1 MQTETRGSSTRLDV
15 DDILVAR
22 APERTAPPSSRLRY
36 VPGLDGLRALSVT
49 AVLLYHADVS
59 WMSGGFLGVDVFF
72 VISGYLI
79 TSLLLAEQ
87 RNRDAVSLG
96 QFYLRR
102 ARRLLPALFL
112 LLGAVSLFTI
122 VFLPDEIRSL
132 RADVV
137 AALGYATNWWQIF
150 QHQSYVA
157 AQGRPPLLR
166 HLWSLAVEEQFYLV
180 WPLLLVGMFKL
191 WGGRRRPML
200 IATGVGIALSFGTL
214 LLLSF
219 SHDYTIVDPSRVYF
233 GSDTRIFT
241 MLIGAALAM
250 VWSPWRLDA
259 DSVTRQGRLALDGV
273 GIGGV
278 LVLLAIFMT
287 AHFESNVLFRGG
299 FLGVALVAA
308 LVIAVAVHPASRL
321 GTQVLAV
328 APLRWVGERS
338 YGIYLWHW
346 PIFMITRPGQD
357 TSITGF
363 ANLVMRFA
371 LTVGAAELSYRF
383 VEEPVRHGAIGR
395 WVQVL
400 RTTSGPDR
408 NVLWQQTA
416 AIVCALVIAVGVA
429 GLGLASGQPARIESG
444 LQFLSV
450 TETTSPA
457 TTPGGTAPVP
467 SSVPGE
473 VPAAPTTTPPTTAA
487 PPGPAPAVTAIGDSV
502 MKGAEAALREKIPNI
517 AVDAA
522 ISRQFGT
529 AIDLIRALKDSGQL
543 GPVVV
548 IHLGTNGR
556 ITDGHMDALKEL
568 LADRQRVIFLNVKVP
583 RSWEAG
589 DNDVLQ
595 RKIPEF
601 GNAVLINWNG
611 EGSLHPEYFYEDQIH
626 VNGTGMIRYAELVAS
641 QINP

>member
-1 MQTETRGSSTRLDV
+1 MPTDPRGSSTRLDV
-15 DDILVAR
+15 DDLLADR
-22 APERTAPPSSRLRY
+22 GPDSAAPRSTRLRY

-49 AVLLYHADVS
+49 AVLLFHADIS

-79 TSLLLAEQ
+79 TSLLLAEH
-87 RNRDAVSLG
+87 RSRGSVRLG

-112 LLGAVSLFTI
+112 VLATVSLFTI
-122 VFLPDEIRSL
+122 IFLPDEIRSL

-166 HLWSLAVEEQFYLV
+166 HLWSLAVEEQFYLL

-191 WGGRRRPML
+191 WNGRRIPML
-200 IATGVGIALSFGTL
+200 IATGVGIALSFGAL
-214 LLLSF
+214 LFVSVPHNF
-219 SHDYTIVDPSRVYF
+219 AIADPSRAYF

-241 MLIGAALAM
+241 MLIGVALAM
-250 VWSPWRLDA
+250 VWSPWQLNPKIPVRGRGVLDA
-259 DSVTRQGRLALDGV
+259 V
-273 GIGGV
+273 GAAAIIGLIV
-278 LVLLAIFMT
+278 IFMT
-287 AHFESNVLFRGG
+287 AHYQSNVLFRGG
-299 FLGVALVAA
+299 FLGVAILAA
-308 LVIAVAVHPASRL
+308 IVIAIAVHPASRL
-321 GTQVLAV
+321 GTQVLAQQ
-328 APLRWVGERS
+328 PLRWIGERS

-346 PIFMITRPGQD
+346 PIYMITRPGQD
-357 TSITGF
+357 TQVTGF
-363 ANLVMRFA
+363 ANLVMRIG

-383 VEEPVRHGAIGR
+383 VEEPIRHGSLGR
-395 WVQVL
+395 WFQSL
-400 RTTSGPDR
+400 RGATGRDR
-408 NVLWQQTA
+408 TVMWQHTLA
-416 AIVCALVIAVGVA
+416 MCALVTVAVALAGV
-429 GLGLASGQPARIESG
+429 GLASGQPARVEAG
-444 LQFLSV
+444 LQFLSAPD
-450 TETTSPA
+450 TTSTTA
-457 TTPGGTAPVP
+457 TTRAG
-467 SSVPGE
+467 
-473 VPAAPTTTPPTTAA
+473 APTTAPTTPP
-487 PPGPAPAVTAIGDSV
+487 PAPAVTAIGDSV
-502 MKGAEAALREKIPNI
+502 MQGAQSALQEKIPGI
-517 AVDAA
+517 HVDAVK
-522 ISRQFGT
+522 SRQFGT
-529 AIDLIRALKDSGQL
+529 AIDLIRSLKDTGQL

-556 ITDGHMDALKEL
+556 IVNEQMDALKIL
-568 LADRQRVIFLNVKVP
+568 LGDRQRVIFLNVKVP

-611 EGSLHPEYFYEDQIH
+611 EGSLHPEFFYGDGIH
-626 VNGTGMIRYAELVAS
+626 VNGTGMIHYADLVAS

>member
-15 DDILVAR
+15 DDGSASR
-22 APERTAPPSSRLRY
+22 APVRSAPPTSRLRY

-87 RNRDAVSLG
+87 RTRGEVSLG

-112 LLGAVSLFTI
+112 LLATVSLFAVI
-122 VFLPDEIRSL
+122 FLPDEIRSL

-137 AALGYATNWWQIF
+137 AAFGYVTNWWQIF

-191 WGGRRRPML
+191 WGGRRLPML
-200 IATGVGIALSFGTL
+200 IATGVGIALSFVTML
-214 LLLSF
+214 VLSF
-219 SHDYTIVDPSRVYF
+219 SHDFTIVDPSRVYF

-259 DSVTRQGRLALDGV
+259 DSVPRQARLVLDGV

-278 LVLLAIFMT
+278 LALVAIFMT
-287 AHFESNVLFRGG
+287 AHYESNVLFRGG
-299 FLGVALVAA
+299 FLGVAIVAA
-308 LVIAVAVHPASRL
+308 LVIAIAVHPASRL
-321 GTQVLAV
+321 GTRVLAL

-357 TSITGF
+357 TPITGV
-363 ANLVMRFA
+363 ANLVMRFG

-395 WVQVL
+395 WVHAL
-400 RTTSGPDR
+400 RTTTGPDR
-408 NVLWQQTA
+408 TPLWQQTA
-416 AIVCALVIAVGVA
+416 AIVSAVVIAVAVA
-429 GLGLASGQPARIESG
+429 GIGLASGQPARIESG
-444 LQFLSV
+444 LRFLSV
-450 TETTSPA
+450 TGTPT
-457 TTPGGTAPVP
+457 TTPASTAPTA
-467 SSVPGE
+467 STVPGAS
-473 VPAAPTTTPPTTAA
+473 PTTPTTTPP
-487 PPGPAPAVTAIGDSV
+487 PPQPAPAVTAIGDSV

-529 AIDLIRALKDSGQL
+529 AIDLIRTLKESGQL

-556 ITDGHMDALKEL
+556 ITNEHMDALKPL
-568 LADRQRVIFLNVKVP
+568 LADRQRVIFLNVKAP
-583 RSWEAG
+583 RSWEAA
-589 DNDVLQ
+589 DNEVLQ

-601 GNAVLINWNG
+601 ANAVLINWNG
-611 EGSLHPEYFYEDQIH
+611 EGSLHPEYFYDDHIH

>member
-15 DDILVAR
+15 DDGAAPR
-22 APERTAPPSSRLRY
+22 APVPSAPPSSRLRY

-87 RNRDAVSLG
+87 RGRGEVSLG

-112 LLGAVSLFTI
+112 LLATVSLFTVI
-122 VFLPDEIRSL
+122 FLPDEIRSL

-137 AALGYATNWWQIF
+137 AAFGYATNWWQIF

-191 WGGRRRPML
+191 WGGRRLPML
-200 IATGVGIALSFGTL
+200 IATGVGIALSFTTML
-214 LLLSF
+214 VLSF
-219 SHDYTIVDPSRVYF
+219 SHDYTVVDPSRVYF

-259 DSVTRQGRLALDGV
+259 DSVPRQARLVLDGV
-273 GIGGV
+273 GIGGLLA
-278 LVLLAIFMT
+278 LVAIFMS
-287 AHFESNVLFRGG
+287 AHYESNVLFRGG
-299 FLGVALVAA
+299 FLGVAVVAA
-308 LVIAVAVHPASRL
+308 LVIAIAVHPASRL
-321 GTQVLAV
+321 GTRMLALP
-328 APLRWVGERS
+328 PLRWIGERS

-357 TSITGF
+357 MALTGF
-363 ANLVMRFA
+363 ANLVLRFG

-383 VEEPVRHGAIGR
+383 VEEPIRHGAIGR
-395 WVQVL
+395 WVHAL
-400 RTTSGPDR
+400 RTTTGPDR
-408 NVLWQQTA
+408 TPLWQQTA
-416 AIVCALVIAVGVA
+416 AIVSAVAIAVAVA

-444 LQFLSV
+444 LRFLSV
-450 TETTSPA
+450 T
-457 TTPGGTAPVP
+457 GT
-467 SSVPGE
+467 
-473 VPAAPTTTPPTTAA
+473 PTTTPTTTPASTASTVPGAA
-487 PPGPAPAVTAIGDSV
+487 PTVATTTPPQPAPAVTAIGDSV

-543 GPVVV
+543 GQVVV

-556 ITDGHMDALKEL
+556 ITNEHMDALKAL

-589 DNDVLQ
+589 DNEVLQ

-611 EGSLHPEYFYEDQIH
+611 EGSLHPEYFYEDHIH

>member
-15 DDILVAR
+15 ADGSAPR
-22 APERTAPPSSRLRY
+22 APARRAPPSSRLRY

-87 RNRDAVSLG
+87 RTRGAVSLG

-112 LLGAVSLFTI
+112 LLATISLFTVI
-122 VFLPDEIRSL
+122 FLPDEIRTL

-137 AALGYATNWWQIF
+137 AALGYVTNWWQIA

-191 WGGRRRPML
+191 WGGRRLPML
-200 IATGVGIALSFGTL
+200 ISTGVGIALSFTTML
-214 LLLSF
+214 ALSF
-219 SHDYTIVDPSRVYF
+219 SHDYTLVDPSRVYF

-250 VWSPWRLDA
+250 VWSPWRLDP
-259 DSVTRQGRLALDGV
+259 DSVPRQARLVLDGV
-273 GIGGV
+273 GAGGV
-278 LVLLAIFMT
+278 LALIVIFMT
-287 AHFESNVLFRGG
+287 AHYESNVLFRGG
-299 FLGVALVAA
+299 FLGVALIAA
-308 LVIAVAVHPASRL
+308 LVIAIAVHPASRL
-321 GTQVLAV
+321 GTRVLAL

-357 TSITGF
+357 TPITGV

-395 WVQVL
+395 WVLAL
-400 RTTSGPDR
+400 RTTKGPDR
-408 NVLWQQTA
+408 TPLWQQTA
-416 AIVCALVIAVGVA
+416 AIVSAVVIAIAVA
-429 GLGLASGQPARIESG
+429 GIGLASGQPARIESG
-444 LQFLSV
+444 LRFLSV
-450 TETTSPA
+450 QTPTTTPATKPASTAPPA
-457 TTPGGTAPVP
+457 TT
-467 SSVPGE
+467 VPG
-473 VPAAPTTTPPTTAA
+473 AAPTTPTTTPA
-487 PPGPAPAVTAIGDSV
+487 PPAPAPAVTAIGDSV

-543 GPVVV
+543 GRVVV

-556 ITDGHMDALKEL
+556 ITDEHMDALKPL

-583 RSWEAG
+583 RTWEAG

-611 EGSLHPEYFYEDQIH
+611 EGTLHPEYFYGDHIH
-626 VNGTGMIRYAELVAS
+626 VNGTGMIRYAELVAA